1 MEYEHQLA
9 QIRDTV
15 VQSLSE
21 GLIFIDFEGTIIYAN
36 NMALSILDMD
46 EERMLR
52 GEAEDPL
59 GKELGFY
66 TSWEIM

>member
-1 MEYEHQLA
+1 
-9 QIRDTV
+9 
-15 VQSLSE
+15 
-21 GLIFIDFEGTIIYAN
+21 
-36 NMALSILDMD
+36 MD